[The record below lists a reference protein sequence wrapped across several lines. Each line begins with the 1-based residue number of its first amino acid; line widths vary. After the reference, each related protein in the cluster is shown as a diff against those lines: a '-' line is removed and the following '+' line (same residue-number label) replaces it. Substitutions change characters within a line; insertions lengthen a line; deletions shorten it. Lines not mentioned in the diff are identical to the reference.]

1 MLTAIEFWR
10 KVGTPKAREVC
21 GLAGT
26 TFEYFEHIAHG
37 RKRPSE
43 ALAGAIAEAAKRL
56 TGLHVDAASMR
67 KPIGETAESKREAR
81 RKERAAAFAA
91 SLAEASA

>member
-1 MLTAIEFWR
+1 MLTAIEFWK

-26 TFEYFEHIAHG
+26 TFEYFEHIAHR

-43 ALAGAIAEAAKRL
+43 ALADAIAKAALHL
-56 TGLHVDAASMR
+56 TGFKVDAASMR
-67 KPIGETAESKREAR
+67 SPIGETAESKREAR

-91 SLAEASA
+91 SLAEAAV

>member
-1 MLTAIEFWR
+1 MLTAIQFWK

-21 GLAGT
+21 GVAGT

-43 ALAGAIAEAAKRL
+43 TLANAIAQAALQL
-56 TGLHVDAASMR
+56 TGIKVDAAAMR
-67 KPIGETAESKREAR
+67 QPKGETAESKREAR
-81 RKERAAAFAA
+81 RKERAAAFASTLPRA
-91 SLAEASA
+91 NA